1 MRASLGRPRQFCQWR
16 NWQTRPL
23 RSERSGWL
31 RSALRTE
38 TSAARSMTYS
48 RRAGRMRCISRRERE
63 RLEAREAVEIGEA
76 DVPFV
81 DYDDR
86 HDGLE

>member
-1 MRASLGRPRQFCQWR
+1 MRL
-16 NWQTRPL
+16 L

-48 RRAGRMRCISRRERE
+48 RRVGRIRPVYFLERE
-63 RLEAREAVEIGEA
+63 RLEAWEAVEVGEA
-76 DVPFV
+76 DAPFV

>member
-1 MRASLGRPRQFCQWR
+1 MRL
-16 NWQTRPL
+16 L

-48 RRAGRMRCISRRERE
+48 RRVGRIRTYGVFLGERE
-63 RLEAREAVEIGEA
+63 RLEAWEAVEVGEA
-76 DVPFV
+76 DAPVV

>member
-1 MRASLGRPRQFCQWR
+1 M
-16 NWQTRPL
+16 RPL
-23 RSERSGWL
+23 RSERSSWL

-48 RRAGRMRCISRRERE
+48 RRAGRIRCVYFLERE
-63 RLEAREAVEIGEA
+63 RLEAWEAVEVGEA
-76 DVPFV
+76 DAPVV